1 MASRKLITLNDVS
14 VKYPGATVPVV
25 NKMSFHVAKG
35 ERLLITGPSGCGKST
50 LAYVLNGT
58 LPRSIEAELTGD
70 VALGGQLV
78 AEQSVKQIA
87 EKVGILFQ
95 DPESQFC
102 MQTVEEEVAFGL
114 ENLCIPTMEM
124 EDRIEQSLVQVGLGT
139 ERKTQLHELS
149 GGMKQRLGLA
159 CLLAMNPEVLILD
172 EPTANLDPQGADE
185 LLRIVMQLA
194 ESSGKTLILIE
205 HRLDRIVPHLDRV
218 LLMNREGTL
227 IADGSPRELFGHQQQ
242 LFKQEGAAIPA
253 VCERAIAFEAKGFI
267 WSPFPLTV
275 AEGNEQ
281 LIMNDRQANRTRDLF
296 STDATGAEHR
306 DVDHRQVSMAKV
318 APIMK
323 VCDLAFRYEQKEVLR
338 GVSFNLYPGAITV
351 LLGMNGAGKSTLVQ
365 LLMKLL
371 KPTSGTVRLY
381 DTPLTMWRDRELYRK
396 VGYVFQNPEHQFLR
410 DSVEA
415 ELAFGFEWSG
425 LPQDQWQHKVETQL
439 EEFGLEHVRAQHP
452 FQLSQGQ
459 KRRLSVAT
467 MLSHD
472 QELLLF
478 DEPTF
483 GQDAHYTEALMTMM
497 AELRDEGKALLMI
510 THDVELVYRY
520 ADQALVLHE
529 GTIAFDGDP
538 NELFAD
544 FNLLKRCGL
553 QKPLSKQLD
562 TWLKQGTEVV
572 FDA

>member
-1 MASRKLITLNDVS
+1 M
-14 VKYPGATVPVV
+14 
-25 NKMSFHVAKG
+25 
-35 ERLLITGPSGCGKST
+35 
-50 LAYVLNGT
+50 
-58 LPRSIEAELTGD
+58 
-70 VALGGQLV
+70 
-78 AEQSVKQIA
+78 
-87 EKVGILFQ
+87 
-95 DPESQFC
+95 
-102 MQTVEEEVAFGL
+102 
-114 ENLCIPTMEM
+114 
-124 EDRIEQSLVQVGLGT
+124 
-139 ERKTQLHELS
+139 
-149 GGMKQRLGLA
+149 
-159 CLLAMNPEVLILD
+159 
-172 EPTANLDPQGADE
+172 
-185 LLRIVMQLA
+185 
-194 ESSGKTLILIE
+194 
-205 HRLDRIVPHLDRV
+205 
-218 LLMNREGTL
+218 
-227 IADGSPRELFGHQQQ
+227 
-242 LFKQEGAAIPA
+242 
-253 VCERAIAFEAKGFI
+253 
-267 WSPFPLTV
+267 
-275 AEGNEQ
+275 
-281 LIMNDRQANRTRDLF
+281 
-296 STDATGAEHR
+296 
-306 DVDHRQVSMAKV
+306 
-318 APIMK
+318 
-323 VCDLAFRYEQKEVLR
+323 
-338 GVSFNLYPGAITV
+338 

>member
-114 ENLCIPTMEM
+114 ENLCIPTVEM

-185 LLRIVMQLA
+185 LLRIIMQLA

-253 VCERAIAFEAKGFI
+253 VCERAVAFAAKGFI

-275 AEGNEQ
+275 EEGNEQ

-338 GVSFNLYPGAITV
+338 DVSFNLYPGAITV

-553 QKPLSKQLD
+553 QKPLSKQLE